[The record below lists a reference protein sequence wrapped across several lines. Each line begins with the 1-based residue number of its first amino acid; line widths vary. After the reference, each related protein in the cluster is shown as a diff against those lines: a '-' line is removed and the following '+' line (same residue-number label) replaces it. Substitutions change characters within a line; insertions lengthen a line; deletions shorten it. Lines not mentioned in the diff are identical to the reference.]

1 MSRLVLLSMLA
12 SMTGCYKINFTNGAE
27 FNSKADKIT
36 WYHTVVAGTVELS
49 QPVALDSICPDGWGR
64 IHHERSP
71 LNLAVSYGS
80 GAVVAPLLLQVPVD
94 GAAKTG
100 LVILAAAPMMLYTP
114 AYVTVHC
121 KSGSTYRMPAT
132 GETVDILAA
141 TQ

>member
-49 QPVALDSICPDGWGR
+49 QPIALDSICPGGWGR

-71 LNLAVSYGS
+71 LNLAVSWGS
-80 GAVVAPLLLQVPVD
+80 GAVIAPLLLQVPVD
-94 GAAKTG
+94 GRAKTG
-100 LVILAAAPMMLYTP
+100 LTILAAAPMMLYTP
-114 AYVTVHC
+114 VSVTVHC

-132 GETVDILAA
+132 SETVDILAA